1 VCLFLIKRRI
11 AMGMDVLILWKIG
24 RFSGGKMR
32 GCSCSENRRMN
43 QKKDF

>member
-1 VCLFLIKRRI
+1 LKKRRI
-11 AMGMDVLILWKIG
+11 AMGMDVLIFREIE

-32 GCSCSENRRMN
+32 GCSCSENRGMN